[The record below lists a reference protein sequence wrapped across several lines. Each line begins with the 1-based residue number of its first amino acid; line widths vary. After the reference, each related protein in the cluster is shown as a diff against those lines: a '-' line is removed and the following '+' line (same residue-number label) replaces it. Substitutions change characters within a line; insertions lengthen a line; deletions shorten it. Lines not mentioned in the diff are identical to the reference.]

1 MAFLLR
7 SCFSI
12 SLLIDIFESVTTTVD
27 DLLAKNEL
35 RLLMVLVL
43 GELPLLHAHEL
54 PVHQV
59 GGVQISVTVWN
70 LITLVHLEKISQ
82 LVHRYLPFF

>member
-43 GELPLLHAHEL
+43 SELPLLHSHEL